1 MSSNMKKVLKLYI
14 NHYEYFK
21 IDKEFGQ
28 FMEEITF
35 QPHTYKHL
43 QYFPI
48 KALFSAPNKMVRTSL
63 KQQQPVLIGLWSNW
77 PI

>member
-1 MSSNMKKVLKLYI
+1 MTILKLMK
-14 NHYEYFK
+14 NL
-21 IDKEFGQ
+21 DSSWR
-28 FMEEITF
+28 EITF

-48 KALFSAPNKMVRTSL
+48 KALFSTPNKMVRTSL